1 MTTSKRPSPTGFSAA
16 LILGCLLSIQGGLSL
31 FAQEESSRPDDDGN
45 YRLGKLDQ
53 IQITIFDEPDLSVA
67 SRINGEG
74 DVRIPL
80 IGEVRMAGLTIRK
93 AEAAIEMAYTENQ
106 ILKNPIVS
114 IRVIEYAPKEI
125 SILGAVGSPGKL
137 PFPTEVT
144 SLDIVDVISKVGGFS
159 PIARADSV
167 RITRV
172 GEDGREIIFTVN
184 VESMITGRGKRSGES
199 TRVPVYP
206 GDVIWVPE
214 RMF

>member
-1 MTTSKRPSPTGFSAA
+1 MTFS
-16 LILGCLLSIQGGLSL
+16 IRSIGSL
-31 FAQEESSRPDDDGN
+31 FVAVGLGFMLSSATAAENSASSPANDGN

-74 DVRIPL
+74 SVRIPL
-80 IGEVRMAGLTIRK
+80 IGEIKMAGLTIRK
-93 AEAAIEMAYTENQ
+93 AETLIEEAYTENQ

-159 PIARADSV
+159 TIARADSV

-184 VESMITGRGKRSGES
+184 VESMITGRGKRDGEP
-199 TRVPVYP
+199 TRVPIYP

>member
-1 MTTSKRPSPTGFSAA
+1 MILSMRLSLEDPLRALCLG
-16 LILGCLLSIQGGLSL
+16 LILLSGGLTALCGQS
-31 FAQEESSRPDDDGN
+31 ASEDPDNGN

-67 SRINGEG
+67 QRINGEG
-74 DVRIPL
+74 SVRIPL
-80 IGEVRMAGLTIRK
+80 IGVIKMAGLTISK
-93 AEAAIEMAYTENQ
+93 AETAIEQSYIENE
-106 ILKNPIVS
+106 ILKDPIVS

-137 PFPTEVT
+137 PFPTEVS
-144 SLDIVDVISKVGGFS
+144 SLDIVDVISKVGGFTQV
-159 PIARADSV
+159 ARADSV

-172 GEDGREIIFTVN
+172 GDDGREIIFTVN
-184 VESMITGRGKRSGES
+184 VESMITGRGRRSGEPA
-199 TRVPVYP
+199 RVPVYP

>member
-1 MTTSKRPSPTGFSAA
+1 MTFSTRLPLAVPLRA
-16 LILGCLLSIQGGLSL
+16 ILLGLTLLGPVISGTFGQG
-31 FAQEESSRPDDDGN
+31 ESDDQNSGN

-67 SRINGEG
+67 QRISGEG
-74 DVRIPL
+74 TVRIPL
-80 IGEVRMAGLTIRK
+80 IGELKLKGLPIRK
-93 AEAAIEMAYTENQ
+93 AEGLIENAYVENQ

-114 IRVIEYAPKEI
+114 IRVIDYAPKEI

-137 PFPTEVT
+137 PFPTEMT

-159 PIARADSV
+159 KVARADSV
-167 RITRV
+167 RITRI

-184 VESMITGRGKRSGES
+184 VESMITGRGKRSGEP

-214 RMF
+214 RLF

>member
-1 MTTSKRPSPTGFSAA
+1 MTLSKRLTLARPLRAICLGLMLLVPGFPTAFGQTAP
-16 LILGCLLSIQGGLSL
+16 
-31 FAQEESSRPDDDGN
+31 EDPDNTN

-53 IQITIFDEPDLSVA
+53 VQITVFDEPDLSVA
-67 SRINGEG
+67 QRISGEG
-74 DVRIPL
+74 TVRIPL
-80 IGEVRMAGLTIRK
+80 IGELKLGGLSIRK
-93 AEAAIEMAYTENQ
+93 AETLIETSYIDNQ

-114 IRVIEYAPKEI
+114 VRVIDYAPKEI

-144 SLDIVDVISKVGGFS
+144 SLDIVDVISKVGGFTQV
-159 PIARADSV
+159 ARADSV

-184 VESMITGRGKRSGES
+184 VESMITGRGKRSGDS

>member
-1 MTTSKRPSPTGFSAA
+1 MTFSTRLPLAVPLRA
-16 LILGCLLSIQGGLSL
+16 ILLGLTLLGPVISGTLGQG
-31 FAQEESSRPDDDGN
+31 ESDDQNSGN

-67 SRINGEG
+67 QRISGEG
-74 DVRIPL
+74 TVRIPL
-80 IGEVRMAGLTIRK
+80 IGELKLKGLPIRK
-93 AEAAIEMAYTENQ
+93 AEGLIENAYVENQ

-114 IRVIEYAPKEI
+114 IRVIDYAPKEI

-137 PFPTEVT
+137 PFPTEMT

-159 PIARADSV
+159 KVARADSV
-167 RITRV
+167 RITRI

-184 VESMITGRGKRSGES
+184 VESMITGRGKRSGEP

-214 RMF
+214 RLF

>member
-1 MTTSKRPSPTGFSAA
+1 MTLSNRLSLAGSLPAFC
-16 LILGCLLSIQGGLSL
+16 LGLMLLTAGLSSL
-31 FAQEESSRPDDDGN
+31 YSQNASEETNDGN

-53 IQITIFDEPDLSVA
+53 IQITVFDEPDLSVA
-67 SRINGEG
+67 QRISGEG
-74 DVRIPL
+74 TIRIPL
-80 IGEVRMAGLTIRK
+80 IGEAKLAGLPIRK
-93 AEAAIEMAYTENQ
+93 AETLIEAAYVENQ

-125 SILGAVGSPGKL
+125 SVLGAVGSPGKL

-144 SLDIVDVISKVGGFS
+144 SLDIVDVISKVGGFTKV
-159 PIARADSV
+159 ARADSV

-184 VESMITGRGKRSGES
+184 VESMITGRGRRSGEP

>member
-1 MTTSKRPSPTGFSAA
+1 MRSTFALPIRAISLGLVLLIPGFFTAFGQVAA
-16 LILGCLLSIQGGLSL
+16 
-31 FAQEESSRPDDDGN
+31 EDPDNGN

-53 IQITIFDEPDLSVA
+53 IQITVFDEPDLSVA
-67 SRINGEG
+67 QRISGEG
-74 DVRIPL
+74 TVRIPL
-80 IGEVRMAGLTIRK
+80 IGELKLGGLSIRK
-93 AEAAIEMAYTENQ
+93 AETLIESSYIENE

-114 IRVIEYAPKEI
+114 VRVIDYAPKEI

-137 PFPTEVT
+137 PFPTEMT

-159 PIARADSV
+159 KVARADSV
-167 RITRV
+167 RITRI